1 MIRKRIAVFALMI
14 MFLTFLVISI
24 LIEVSAQ
31 QEMEPEWIYEDESW
45 FTGVAVS
52 ADGNYIG
59 AGTNNTNKFY
69 LFRDGVLLWNYSVG
83 SVHSISMSSDGKY
96 IAVGAG
102 NDFYLFESD
111 DSSSPLLEYPVDYE
125 SSIVTLSS
133 EGKYVMVGTMPNVS
147 QQNASSRLYVFERG
161 QSQPSWTRTLPGVL
175 ESLSLSSNGDYL
187 VASTSLPG
195 VLYLFS
201 REQEAPLWSY
211 FFGERSGGVKISSDG
226 ETVVATGG
234 NQSDEYGL
242 RIFLFSQQHSTPR
255 YMKVIPELPS
265 SRSVSVSSNGS
276 VFAINTHGFGIG
288 WPGGNRLVLF
298 DWNVRPYGPRSIRD
312 ASLPASGVSM
322 SMSSDGKYV
331 FVGTLNGI
339 FVYEY
344 LNNEL
349 KLKNQYTTNSSII
362 FDVACSS
369 DGEYVV
375 ALGKSSLSGDER
387 YQIYFFVMGNV
398 VNPWAWSDLVVVG
411 VIVVVIIGAVGFIF
425 YRSSR
430 RVDVRAF

>member
-1 MIRKRIAVFALMI
+1 MTRKRIAVFATVMML
-14 MFLTFLVISI
+14 LTFLVTPI

-31 QEMEPEWIYEDESW
+31 QGMVSEWTYEDEGW
-45 FTGVAVS
+45 FTRVAVS
-52 ADGNYIG
+52 ADGSYVG
-59 AGTNNTNKFY
+59 AGTNNANKFY
-69 LFRDGVLLWNYSVG
+69 LLRDGVLLWNYSVG
-83 SVHSISMSSDGKY
+83 SVHSISMSSDGKHV
-96 IAVGAG
+96 AVGAG
-102 NDFYLFESD
+102 SNFYLFDRD

-125 SSIVTLSS
+125 SSIVSLSS
-133 EGKYVMVGTMPNVS
+133 DGKYAVVGAMSNVS

-161 QSQPSWTRTLPGVL
+161 QSQPSWTKTLLGVL
-175 ESLSLSSNGDYL
+175 ESLSLSSNGDYF

-211 FFGERSGGVKISSDG
+211 YFGERSGGVKISSDG
-226 ETVVATGG
+226 EYVVATGG
-234 NQSDEYGL
+234 NQSDEYGM
-242 RIFLFSQQHSTPR
+242 RIFLFHRQQSTPR

-265 SRSVSVSSNGS
+265 RWSVSVSSNGS
-276 VFAINTHGFGIG
+276 VFAIITRGFAIG

-312 ASLPASGVSM
+312 VSLSASGVSM

-375 ALGKSSLSGDER
+375 ALGKSGLSGDER

-398 VNPWAWSDLVVVG
+398 VNPWAWSDLVVAG
-411 VIVVVIIGAVGFIF
+411 VIVVVVIGAVVFVF
-425 YRSSR
+425 YKSSR